1 MSTNNTPPLSAS
13 FPPSLARYTDVLEA
27 ALRSAV
33 PQDDVP
39 LHRALRYHM
48 GWADPQG
55 IPIAGAGGKRLR
67 PILCLMTCEAVGGSL
82 LEAMPA
88 AVAVELVHNF
98 SLVHDDI
105 QDRDRERHQR
115 PTVWTLWGE
124 PQAMS
129 VGNALYSLACKAML
143 DLARHQVA
151 SPVVLQALAKLMN
164 SSLAMLEG
172 QYLDL
177 EFEQRLDVTPQ
188 EYLDM
193 ISLKT
198 GALISCAMEMGSLVG
213 SEDPSTV
220 ALFLQSGLHIG
231 QLFQLRDD
239 VLGIWGDSATTGKPM
254 HSDIQR
260 KKKTFPVVYAFQ
272 HATGAGAKTLHRLYQ
287 KEQLHGDDVRQ
298 VVEVVEATGA
308 RREAH
313 RRASMLADQA
323 LESLLPVE
331 LAANS
336 RRDME
341 DLVSFLLYRER

>member
-1 MSTNNTPPLSAS
+1 M
-13 FPPSLARYTDVLEA
+13 
-27 ALRSAV
+27 
-33 PQDDVP
+33 
-39 LHRALRYHM
+39 
-48 GWADPQG
+48 
-55 IPIAGAGGKRLR
+55 R
-67 PILCLMTCEAVGGSL
+67 PILCLMTCEAVGGSP

-105 QDRDRERHQR
+105 QDRDRERHQQ

-129 VGNALYSLACKAML
+129 VGNTLYALAGKAAL
-143 DLARHQVA
+143 DLARPT
-151 SPVVLQALAKLMN
+151 PVVLQALAKLMN

-198 GALISCAMEMGSLVG
+198 GALIACAMELGSLVG
-213 SEDPSTV
+213 SDDPSMV
-220 ALFLQSGLHIG
+220 SLFLQSGRHIG

-239 VLGIWGDSATTGKPM
+239 VLGIWGDATNTGKAM

-287 KEQLHGDDVRQ
+287 KEQLHGEDVRQ
-298 VVEVVEATGA
+298 VVEVLDATGA
-308 RREAH
+308 RQEAH
-313 RRASMLADQA
+313 RRASTLADQA
-323 LESLLPVE
+323 LDSLRTAE
-331 LAANS
+331 LSPGS
-336 RRDME
+336 RRDLE